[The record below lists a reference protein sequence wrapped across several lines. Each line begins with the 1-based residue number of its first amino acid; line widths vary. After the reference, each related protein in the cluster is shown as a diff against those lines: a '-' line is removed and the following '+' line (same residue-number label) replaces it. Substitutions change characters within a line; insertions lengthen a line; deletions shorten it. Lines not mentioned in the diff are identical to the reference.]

1 MTLLTALGNLSWR
14 RCLLDASY
22 MPPNTLGKCQKFP
35 ATQKYCLRPR
45 EQGLSQSLQH
55 DKPNVRGK
63 FFVFKTGWLVS
74 PVLMTQNGSAIYN

>member
-22 MPPNTLGKCQKFP
+22 MPPGTLGKCQKFP

-55 DKPNVRGK
+55 GKPNVRGK
-63 FFVFKTGWLVS
+63 FCIQDWLAGFPCFNDS
-74 PVLMTQNGSAIYN
+74 EWICDL